1 MLIRRV
7 MVNRGAKPNRR
18 TEQLLHHGPVTAVVD
33 TIMLG
38 EIRQI
43 GNGDGRARTEAHRI
57 ASQMAWKLHTLVAR
71 RVQDKS

>member
-1 MLIRRV
+1 MLTRN
-7 MVNRGAKPNRR
+7 MVNRGARPNKR

-43 GNGDGRARTEAHRI
+43 GNGDGYARTEAHRV
-57 ASQMAWKLHTLVAR
+57 ASKMAWKLHTLAAR
-71 RVQDKS
+71 RVQGD